1 MPAPHRRP
9 ALAVVIVAGRGRGVI
24 EVVGVVLR
32 IAIFCLSL
40 NLCYMICNNFPHLYD
55 RRLAAHVAEALCGA
69 GPRYRG
75 GAESGDIAL
84 IGEMF
89 F

>member
-1 MPAPHRRP
+1 M
-9 ALAVVIVAGRGRGVI
+9 I
-24 EVVGVVLR
+24 EVVGVVLQ
-32 IAIFCLSL
+32 IVIFCRSL
-40 NLCYMICNNFPHLYD
+40 NLCYIICNHFLYLYD

-84 IGEMF
+84 IEETF

>member
-1 MPAPHRRP
+1 M
-9 ALAVVIVAGRGRGVI
+9 I

-32 IAIFCLSL
+32 IVIFCLSL
-40 NLCYMICNNFPHLYD
+40 NLCYMMICNHFRYLYD

-84 IGEMF
+84 IEEMF